1 MQIREMKYKDNKIV
15 IGYSGFSR
23 LEECYEYNEDAC
35 FIADNKDTLKVF
47 LDNCF
52 SSHRNY
58 RIDKVTLKEIMND
71 FGYSVGE
78 YAMEP
83 EAFKIFKNI
92 AKNNIEY
99 KESKYD
105 LDQSLTIINIEK

>member
-1 MQIREMKYKDNKIV
+1 MKYRKYRDNKIV
-15 IGYSGFSR
+15 IGYSGFCR

-35 FIADNKDTLKVF
+35 FIADSKDSLKVF

-58 RIDKVTLKEIMND
+58 KIDKVTLKEIMND
-71 FGYSVGE
+71 FGHSGGE

-83 EAFKIFKNI
+83 EAFKIFENV
-92 AKNNIEY
+92 ANKNNIKY

-105 LDQSLTIINIEK
+105 FDQSLTIINIER

>member
-1 MQIREMKYKDNKIV
+1 MKYKDNKIV
-15 IGYSGFSR
+15 IGFSGFSR

-35 FIADNKDTLKVF
+35 FIADNKNTLKVF

-71 FGYSVGE
+71 FGYSGGE

-92 AKNNIEY
+92 ANKNNIKY